1 MDHPHLIRI
10 TLELDPGEPIHGRLR
25 DESGAGQRFHGWLEL
40 AAALERLM
48 TAHPCPKLTSD
59 GLHRRGSETTAA
71 G

>member
-1 MDHPHLIRI
+1 MDQPHVIRI
-10 TLELDPGEPIHGRLR
+10 MLELDPGEPIHGRLR
-25 DESGAGQRFHGWLEL
+25 HGAGAAEPFHGWLEL

-48 TAHPCPKLTSD
+48 SGHPCPKLKSN